1 MDPEEETDMGDIL
14 LKLSQWGLASD
25 RLRKVNE
32 KGMGNEKNERQK
44 FLLWLRG
51 SEPN

>member
-32 KGMGNEKNERQK
+32 KGMGNEKNGKVVKWAIET
-44 FLLWLRG
+44 
-51 SEPN
+51 